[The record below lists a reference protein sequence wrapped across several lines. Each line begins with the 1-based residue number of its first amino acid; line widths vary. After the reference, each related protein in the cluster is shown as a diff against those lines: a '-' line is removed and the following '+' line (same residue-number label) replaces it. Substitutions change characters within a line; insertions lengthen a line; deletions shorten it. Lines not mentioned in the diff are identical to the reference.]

1 MIVHWCVIITD
12 PEEKYFAK
20 VGRFYTMD
28 EAIIF
33 SEELDSD
40 RIAAIM
46 TFDDPPREVT
56 ISELTLCEVAS

>member
-1 MIVHWCVIITD
+1 MIVHWCVVITD
-12 PEEKYFAK
+12 SEEKYFAR
-20 VGRFYTMD
+20 VGKFHTMD

-46 TFDDPPREVT
+46 TLDDPHREVT
-56 ISELTLCEVAS
+56 ITELTLCEVVS